1 MSYYILP
8 KINTELILDPCVHLS
23 MDKITPYISQSLVN
37 YLTKATTSLNNLL
50 SFDTTY
56 TFKFLNQLINPY
68 EFLFSNVPNS
78 NLSICKVKP
87 SSKIYYDILEIYNT
101 LKLSDCLPDKNMTS
115 MYYGTNGSSV
125 LDYMQSFRENYEDI
139 NIVIEPILHKQP
151 TTPLNNSINLHDDI
165 TYTPVPDDIL
175 SMCDYMYF
183 ELPDKVY
190 LDTNKYILGL
200 LKAVKFILM
209 YQSSHGCMILK
220 LGHTYYKPV
229 IDILYII
236 SSLYNKAYII
246 KPNTNNNIYDEKYL
260 VCKTFI
266 STPQKRSTYL
276 DKIDKVYT
284 ICYRERH
291 EINIQ
296 SIVKNEIN
304 MYFLNKMEECNIIIG
319 QQQIDVYD
327 QMINLIKNKNKIE
340 RIETIRKHNIQKC
353 INWCDKYKLP
363 CNKFADKINIF
374 LPISA
379 HDNGFVKKTGD
390 TSESWIESDETES
403 TGYKS
408 ENSDD
413 LHSYISNN
421 NINIDDEEMFDNT
434 IINKDLLHEIEY
446 GVE

>member
-8 KINTELILDPCVHLS
+8 KINTELIIDPCLHLS
-23 MDKITPYISQSLVN
+23 MDKITPCISQSLVN
-37 YLTKATTSLNNLL
+37 YLTKATISLNNLL
-50 SFDTTY
+50 KFDTTY

-68 EFLFSNVPNS
+68 EYLFSNVPNS

-87 SSKIYYDILEIYNT
+87 ASKIYYDILEIYNT
-101 LKLSDCLPDKNMTS
+101 LKLSECLPDKNMTS
-115 MYYGTNGSSV
+115 LYYGSGGSVV
-125 LDYMQSFRENYEDI
+125 LEYMQSLREKYDDT
-139 NIVIEPILHKQP
+139 NIVIEPIFHP
-151 TTPLNNSINLHDDI
+151 ITNITHFNNDTNAQNEP

-209 YQSSHGCMILK
+209 YQSQNGCMILK
-220 LGHTYYKPV
+220 LGNTYYKPV

-236 SSLYNKAYII
+236 SSLYNKSYII

-260 VCKTFI
+260 VCKTFT
-266 STPQKRSTYL
+266 STQVKRNTYL
-276 DKIDKVYT
+276 DKIDKMYS
-284 ICYRERH
+284 ICYRERN

-304 MYFLNKMEECNIIIG
+304 LYFLNKLEECNIIIG

-327 QMINLIKNKNKIE
+327 QMINLVKNKNKSE
-340 RIETIRKHNIQKC
+340 KVETIRKHNIQKC
-353 INWCDKYKLP
+353 IHWCDKYKLP

-374 LPISA
+374 LPINA
-379 HDNGFVKKTGD
+379 HDVDVAKNMEAVEDDENDSNDSK
-390 TSESWIESDETES
+390 SDNCDEPQLYVS
-403 TGYKS
+403 I
-408 ENSDD
+408 N
-413 LHSYISNN
+413 
-421 NINIDDEEMFDNT
+421 NIDDDEIFDNT

>member
-8 KINTELILDPCVHLS
+8 KINTELIIDPCVHLS

-37 YLTKATTSLNNLL
+37 YLTKATISLNNLL
-50 SFDTTY
+50 TFDITH

-68 EFLFSNVPNS
+68 EYLFSNVPNS

-87 SSKIYYDILEIYNT
+87 ASKTYYDILEIYNT
-101 LKLSDCLPDKNMTS
+101 LKLSECLPEQNMTS
-115 MYYGTNGSSV
+115 LYYGSNGSCV
-125 LDYMQSFRENYEDI
+125 LEYMQSFRENYDDK
-139 NIVIEPILHKQP
+139 NILIEPIYHKQVI
-151 TTPLNNSINLHDDI
+151 TPLNNTTSVQDEPK
-165 TYTPVPDDIL
+165 YTPVPDDIL

-183 ELPDKVY
+183 ELPDNVY

-200 LKAVKFILM
+200 LKAIKFILM
-209 YQSSHGCMILK
+209 YQSLNGCVILK
-220 LGHTYYKPV
+220 IGHTYYKPV

-236 SSLYNKAYII
+236 SSLYNKTYII
-246 KPNTNNNIYDEKYL
+246 KPNTSNNIYDEKYL
-260 VCKTFI
+260 VCKTFT
-266 STPQKRSTYL
+266 STLQKKTNYL
-276 DKIDKVYT
+276 DKIDKMYT
-284 ICYRERH
+284 ICYREQH

-327 QMINLIKNKNKIE
+327 QMINLVKNKNKLE
-340 RIETIRKHNIQKC
+340 KIETTRKHNIQKC

-363 CNKFADKINIF
+363 YNKFADKINIF

-379 HDNGFVKKTGD
+379 HDREFAKTEVSSGLVEND
-390 TSESWIESDETES
+390 ESDENGSNECN
-403 TGYKS
+403 S
-408 ENSDD
+408 EDS
-413 LHSYISNN
+413 SVYISNN
-421 NINIDDEEMFDNT
+421 NIDDGEVFDNN

>member
-37 YLTKATTSLNNLL
+37 YLTKATISLNNLL
-50 SFDTTY
+50 TFDTTY

-68 EFLFSNVPNS
+68 EYLFSNVPNS

-101 LKLSDCLPDKNMTS
+101 LKLSECLPENNMIS
-115 MYYGTNGSSV
+115 MYYGSNGSAV
-125 LDYMQSFRENYEDI
+125 LEYMQSFRENYEDT
-139 NIVIEPILHKQP
+139 NIVIEPILHKQNI
-151 TTPLNNSINLHDDI
+151 TPLNSGTNTQDDQL
-165 TYTPVPDDIL
+165 YTPIPDNIL
-175 SMCDYMYF
+175 SMCDYMYI

-209 YQSSHGCMILK
+209 YQSQYGCIILK

-246 KPNTNNNIYDEKYL
+246 KPNTSNNIFDEKYL
-260 VCKTFI
+260 VCKTFT
-266 STPQKRSTYL
+266 STSQKRGAYL
-276 DKIDKVYT
+276 DKIDKMYT
-284 ICYRERH
+284 ICYREQH

-327 QMINLIKNKNKIE
+327 QMINLVKNKNKLE
-340 RIETIRKHNIQKC
+340 KIETTRKHNIQKC
-353 INWCDKYKLP
+353 INWCEKYKLP

-374 LPISA
+374 LPITA
-379 HDNGFVKKTGD
+379 HDTTHVKTSDD
-390 TSESWIESDETES
+390 TSGNCIENDENESN
-403 TGYKS
+403 GYKS

-413 LHSYISNN
+413 TQPYISNN
-421 NINIDDEEMFDNT
+421 NIDDEAIFDNC

>member
-37 YLTKATTSLNNLL
+37 YLTKATISLNNLL
-50 SFDTTY
+50 AFDTTY

-68 EFLFSNVPNS
+68 EYLFSNVPNS

-101 LKLSDCLPDKNMTS
+101 LKLSECLPEKNMTAF
-115 MYYGTNGSSV
+115 YYGSNSSCV
-125 LDYMQSFRENYEDI
+125 LEYIQSFRENYDDRNILIKPLLHHTQI
-139 NIVIEPILHKQP
+139 NTH
-151 TTPLNNSINLHDDI
+151 TPNTQDET

-190 LDTNKYILGL
+190 ADTNKYILGL

-209 YQSSHGCMILK
+209 YQSSHGCIILK

-236 SSLYNKAYII
+236 SSLYNKTYII

-260 VCKTFI
+260 VCKTFT
-266 STPQKRSTYL
+266 STSQKKEAYL
-276 DKIDKVYT
+276 DKVDKMYT
-284 ICYRERH
+284 ICYREQN

-304 MYFLNKMEECNIIIG
+304 LYFLNKMEECNIIIG

-327 QMINLIKNKNKIE
+327 QMINLIKNKNKVE
-340 RIETIRKHNIQKC
+340 KTETIRKHNVQKC
-353 INWCDKYKLP
+353 INWCDKYKIP
-363 CNKFADKINIF
+363 YNKFADKINIF
-374 LPISA
+374 LPITA
-379 HDNGFVKKTGD
+379 HDTEFMKNAEA
-390 TSESWIESDETES
+390 SSDWVDS
-403 TGYKS
+403 DSNDYKS
-408 ENSDD
+408 EASDEHQ
-413 LHSYISNN
+413 LYISSNN
-421 NINIDDEEMFDNT
+421 VDDEEMFENT

>member
-1 MSYYILP
+1 
-8 KINTELILDPCVHLS
+8 

-37 YLTKATTSLNNLL
+37 YLAKATISLNNLL
-50 SFDTTY
+50 TFDTTY

-68 EFLFSNVPNS
+68 EYLFSNVPNS

-87 SSKIYYDILEIYNT
+87 ASKTYYDILEIYNT
-101 LKLSDCLPDKNMTS
+101 LKLSECLPEQNMTS
-115 MYYGTNGSSV
+115 LYYGSNGSCV
-125 LDYMQSFRENYEDI
+125 LEYMQSFRETYDDK
-139 NIVIEPILHKQP
+139 NILIEPIINKQVI
-151 TTPLNNSINLHDDI
+151 TPLNNATIVQDEPR
-165 TYTPVPDDIL
+165 YTPVPDNIL

-220 LGHTYYKPV
+220 IGHTYYKPV

-236 SSLYNKAYII
+236 SSLYNKTYII
-246 KPNTNNNIYDEKYL
+246 KPNTSNNIYNEKYL
-260 VCKTFI
+260 VCKTFT
-266 STPQKRSTYL
+266 STLQKKNNYL
-276 DKIDKVYT
+276 DKIDKMYT
-284 ICYRERH
+284 ICYREQH

-327 QMINLIKNKNKIE
+327 QMINLVKNKNKLE
-340 RIETIRKHNIQKC
+340 KIETTRKHNIQKC

-363 CNKFADKINIF
+363 YNKFADKINIF

-379 HDNGFVKKTGD
+379 HDREFAKTEVSSGLVEND
-390 TSESWIESDETES
+390 ESDENGSNECN
-403 TGYKS
+403 S
-408 ENSDD
+408 EDS
-413 LHSYISNN
+413 SVYISNN
-421 NINIDDEEMFDNT
+421 NIDDGEVFDNN

>member
-8 KINTELILDPCVHLS
+8 KINTELIIDPCVHLS

-37 YLTKATTSLNNLL
+37 YLAKATISLNNLL
-50 SFDTTY
+50 TFDTTY

-68 EFLFSNVPNS
+68 EYLFSNVPNS

-87 SSKIYYDILEIYNT
+87 ASKTYYDILEIYNT
-101 LKLSDCLPDKNMTS
+101 LKLSECLPEKNMTS
-115 MYYGTNGSSV
+115 LYYGGNGSCV
-125 LDYMQSFRENYEDI
+125 LEYMQSFRENYDDK
-139 NIVIEPILHKQP
+139 NILIEPIYHKQVI
-151 TTPLNNSINLHDDI
+151 TPLNNTTNVQDEP

-175 SMCDYMYF
+175 SICDYIYF

-200 LKAVKFILM
+200 LKAIKFILM
-209 YQSSHGCMILK
+209 YQSPHGCMILK
-220 LGHTYYKPV
+220 IGHTYYKPV

-236 SSLYNKAYII
+236 SSLYNKTYII
-246 KPNTNNNIYDEKYL
+246 KPNTSNNIYDEKYL
-260 VCKTFI
+260 VCKTFT
-266 STPQKRSTYL
+266 STLQKKKNYF
-276 DKIDKVYT
+276 DKIDKMYT
-284 ICYRERH
+284 ICYREQH

-327 QMINLIKNKNKIE
+327 QMINLVKNKNKLE
-340 RIETIRKHNIQKC
+340 KIETTRKHNIQKC

-363 CNKFADKINIF
+363 YNKFADKINIF

-379 HDNGFVKKTGD
+379 HDREFAKTDAPVGLVEND
-390 TSESWIESDETES
+390 ESDENECNSEES
-403 TGYKS
+403 S
-408 ENSDD
+408 V
-413 LHSYISNN
+413 YISNN
-421 NINIDDEEMFDNT
+421 NIDDGEIFDNN

>member
-37 YLTKATTSLNNLL
+37 YLTKATISLNNILT
-50 SFDTTY
+50 FDTTF

-68 EFLFSNVPNS
+68 EYLFSIVPNS

-87 SSKIYYDILEIYNT
+87 SSKVYYDILEIYNT
-101 LKLSDCLPDKNMTS
+101 LKLSECLPENNMRS
-115 MYYGTNGSSV
+115 LYYGSNGPAV
-125 LDYMQSFRENYEDI
+125 LEYMQSFRENYDDT
-139 NIVIEPILHKQP
+139 NIVIEPILHKQN
-151 TTPLNNSINLHDDI
+151 TTPLNSGTNVQDDQL
-165 TYTPVPDDIL
+165 YTPIPDDIL
-175 SMCDYMYF
+175 AVCDYMYI
-183 ELPDKVY
+183 ELPDNVY

-209 YQSSHGCMILK
+209 YQSPNGCMILK

-246 KPNTNNNIYDEKYL
+246 KPNTSNNIFDEKYL
-260 VCKTFI
+260 VCKTFT
-266 STPQKRSTYL
+266 STSQKRDAYL
-276 DKIDKVYT
+276 DKINKMYT
-284 ICYRERH
+284 ICYREQE

-327 QMINLIKNKNKIE
+327 QMINLVKNKNKLE
-340 RIETIRKHNIQKC
+340 KIETTRKHNIQKC
-353 INWCDKYKLP
+353 INWCEKYKLP

-379 HDNGFVKKTGD
+379 HDTAHVKNSDD
-390 TSESWIESDETES
+390 TSSTWIENDENES

-413 LHSYISNN
+413 LQPYISNN
-421 NINIDDEEMFDNT
+421 NIDDEAIFDNC

-446 GVE
+446 GGE

>member
-8 KINTELILDPCVHLS
+8 KINIELIIDPCVHLS

-37 YLTKATTSLNNLL
+37 YLTKTTISLNNLL
-50 SFDTTY
+50 TFDTTY

-68 EFLFSNVPNS
+68 EYLFSNIPNS
-78 NLSICKVKP
+78 NISICKVKTT
-87 SSKIYYDILEIYNT
+87 SKIYYDMLEIYNT
-101 LKLSDCLPDKNMTS
+101 LKLSDCLPEQNMTAL
-115 MYYGTNGSSV
+115 YYGSGGSSV
-125 LDYMQSFRENYEDI
+125 LEYMQSFRENYDDT
-139 NIVIEPILHKQP
+139 NVVIEPIIYKQII
-151 TTPLNNSINLHDDI
+151 TPLNNATNAQDD

-175 SMCDYMYF
+175 SICDYIYF

-190 LDTNKYILGL
+190 VDTNKYILGL

-209 YQSSHGCMILK
+209 YQSLDGCIILK

-236 SSLYNKAYII
+236 SSLYNKSYII
-246 KPNTNNNIYDEKYL
+246 KPNTSNNIYDEKYL
-260 VCKTFI
+260 VCKIFTI
-266 STPQKRSTYL
+266 TSQKKSVYL
-276 DKIDKVYT
+276 DKIDKIYT
-284 ICYRERH
+284 ICYREQY

-327 QMINLIKNKNKIE
+327 QMINLVKNKNKIE
-340 RIETIRKHNIQKC
+340 KIETIRKHNIQKC
-353 INWCDKYKLP
+353 INWCDKYKLQ
-363 CNKFADKINIF
+363 CNKFVDKINIF
-374 LPISA
+374 LPINAQDREFEKNPGASSDWV
-379 HDNGFVKKTGD
+379 DNDVTD
-390 TSESWIESDETES
+390 
-403 TGYKS
+403 YKS

-413 LHSYISNN
+413 NQVYLSN
-421 NINIDDEEMFDNT
+421 NIDDHDLFDN

>member
-1 MSYYILP
+1 
-8 KINTELILDPCVHLS
+8 

-37 YLTKATTSLNNLL
+37 YLTKATISLNNLL
-50 SFDTTY
+50 AFDTTY

-68 EFLFSNVPNS
+68 EYLFSNVPNS
-78 NLSICKVKP
+78 NLSICKMKP

-101 LKLSDCLPDKNMTS
+101 LKLSECLPEKNMTS
-115 MYYGTNGSSV
+115 FYYGSNGSGV
-125 LDYMQSFRENYEDI
+125 LEYMQSFRENYNDR
-139 NIVIEPILHKQP
+139 NILIEPLLHNIQIN
-151 TTPLNNSINLHDDI
+151 THTQNTPDDI

-190 LDTNKYILGL
+190 ADTNKYILGL
-200 LKAVKFILM
+200 LKAVKFILI

-220 LGHTYYKPV
+220 LRHTYYKPV

-236 SSLYNKAYII
+236 SSLYNKTYII

-260 VCKTFI
+260 VCKTFT
-266 STPQKRSTYL
+266 STSQKKEVYL
-276 DKIDKVYT
+276 DKINKMYT
-284 ICYRERH
+284 ICYREQN

-296 SIVKNEIN
+296 SIIKNEIN
-304 MYFLNKMEECNIIIG
+304 LYFLNKMEECNIIIG

-327 QMINLIKNKNKIE
+327 QMINLIKNKNKVE
-340 RIETIRKHNIQKC
+340 KTETIRKHNVQKC

-363 CNKFADKINIF
+363 YNKFADKINIF

-379 HDNGFVKKTGD
+379 HDTEFMKNAETSSDWVD
-390 TSESWIESDETES
+390 TDSND
-403 TGYKS
+403 YKS
-408 ENSDD
+408 ETSDEHQ
-413 LHSYISNN
+413 LYISSNN
-421 NINIDDEEMFDNT
+421 VDDEDMFENT

-446 GVE
+446 GGE

>member
-8 KINTELILDPCVHLS
+8 KINTELIIDPCVHLS

-37 YLTKATTSLNNLL
+37 YLAKATISLNNLL
-50 SFDTTY
+50 TFDTTY

-68 EFLFSNVPNS
+68 EYLFSNVPNS

-87 SSKIYYDILEIYNT
+87 ASKTYYDILEIYNT
-101 LKLSDCLPDKNMTS
+101 LKLSECLPEQNMTS
-115 MYYGTNGSSV
+115 LYYGSNGSCV
-125 LDYMQSFRENYEDI
+125 LEYMQSFRETYDDK
-139 NIVIEPILHKQP
+139 NILIEPIINKQVI
-151 TTPLNNSINLHDDI
+151 TPLNNATIVQDEPR
-165 TYTPVPDDIL
+165 YTPVPDNIL

-220 LGHTYYKPV
+220 IGHTYYKPV

-236 SSLYNKAYII
+236 SSLYNKTYII
-246 KPNTNNNIYDEKYL
+246 KPNTSNNIYNEKYL
-260 VCKTFI
+260 VCKTFT
-266 STPQKRSTYL
+266 STLQKKNNYL
-276 DKIDKVYT
+276 DKIDKMYT
-284 ICYRERH
+284 ICYREQH

-327 QMINLIKNKNKIE
+327 QMINLVKNKNKLE
-340 RIETIRKHNIQKC
+340 KIETTRKHNIQKC

-363 CNKFADKINIF
+363 YNKFADKINIF

-379 HDNGFVKKTGD
+379 HDREFAKTEVSSGLVEND
-390 TSESWIESDETES
+390 ESDENGSNECN
-403 TGYKS
+403 S
-408 ENSDD
+408 EDS
-413 LHSYISNN
+413 SVYISNN
-421 NINIDDEEMFDNT
+421 NIDDGEVFDNN

>member
-8 KINTELILDPCVHLS
+8 KINIELILDPCVHLS
-23 MDKITPYISQSLVN
+23 MDKIKPYISQSLVN
-37 YLTKATTSLNNLL
+37 YLTKTTISLNNLL
-50 SFDTTY
+50 TFDTTY

-68 EFLFSNVPNS
+68 EYLFSNVPNS
-78 NLSICKVKP
+78 NLSICKIKP

-101 LKLSDCLPDKNMTS
+101 LKLFESLPEKNMIS
-115 MYYGTNGSSV
+115 LYYGSNGSAV
-125 LDYMQSFRENYEDI
+125 LEYMQSFRENYDDT
-139 NIVIEPILHKQP
+139 NIVIEPILRKQNI
-151 TTPLNNSINLHDDI
+151 TPLNSGINIHDDQS
-165 TYTPVPDDIL
+165 YTPIPDDIL
-175 SMCDYMYF
+175 SICDYMYI

-209 YQSSHGCMILK
+209 YQSLQGCMILK

-246 KPNTNNNIYDEKYL
+246 KPNTSNNIYDEKYL
-260 VCKTFI
+260 VCKTFTCT
-266 STPQKRSTYL
+266 SQKRCAYL
-276 DKIDKVYT
+276 DKIDKMYT
-284 ICYRERH
+284 ICYREQH

-319 QQQIDVYD
+319 QQQIDMYD
-327 QMINLIKNKNKIE
+327 QMINLVKNKNRLEKIE
-340 RIETIRKHNIQKC
+340 TTRKHNIQKC
-353 INWCDKYKLP
+353 INWCEKYKLP

-374 LPISA
+374 LPITA
-379 HDNGFVKKTGD
+379 HDIPCVKKSED
-390 TSESWIESDETES
+390 TSSYWIENDENES
-403 TGYKS
+403 NSYKS

-413 LHSYISNN
+413 LQPYISNN
-421 NINIDDEEMFDNT
+421 NIDDEALFDNC
-434 IINKDLLHEIEY
+434 IISKDLLHEIEY
-446 GVE
+446 GGE

>member
-8 KINTELILDPCVHLS
+8 KINTELILDPCVHIS
-23 MDKITPYISQSLVN
+23 MDKIKPHISQSLVN
-37 YLTKATTSLNNLL
+37 YLTKATISLNNLL
-50 SFDTTY
+50 AFDTTY

-68 EFLFSNVPNS
+68 EYLFSNVPNS
-78 NLSICKVKP
+78 NLSICKIKP

-101 LKLSDCLPDKNMTS
+101 LKLSECLPEKNMTALYHGS
-115 MYYGTNGSSV
+115 NGSCV
-125 LDYMQSFRENYEDI
+125 LEYMKSFRENYNDK
-139 NIVIEPILHKQP
+139 NILIEPIIYKQHI
-151 TTPLNNSINLHDDI
+151 TPLNNATIPQHDDA
-165 TYTPVPDDIL
+165 YTQVPDDIP

-190 LDTNKYILGL
+190 ADTNKYILGL

-220 LGHTYYKPV
+220 IGHTYYKPV

-236 SSLYNKAYII
+236 SSLYNKTYII
-246 KPNTNNNIYDEKYL
+246 KPNTSNNIYDEKYL
-260 VCKTFI
+260 VCKTFTN
-266 STPQKRSTYL
+266 TPQKKDIYL
-276 DKIDKVYT
+276 DKIDKMYT
-284 ICYRERH
+284 ICYREQN

-327 QMINLIKNKNKIE
+327 QMINLIKNKNKLE
-340 RIETIRKHNIQKC
+340 KIETIQKHNVQKC
-353 INWCDKYKLP
+353 INWCDKFKLP

-374 LPISA
+374 LPIIA
-379 HDNGFVKKTGD
+379 HDTEFTKNTEASSDWADND
-390 TSESWIESDETES
+390 TAD
-403 TGYKS
+403 YKS
-408 ENSDD
+408 ETSEERQ
-413 LHSYISNN
+413 LYISSNN
-421 NINIDDEEMFDNT
+421 VDDEEMFENT

>member
-8 KINTELILDPCVHLS
+8 KINTELILDPCLHLS

-37 YLTKATTSLNNLL
+37 YLTKASTSLNNLL
-50 SFDTTY
+50 KFDTTY

-68 EFLFSNVPNS
+68 EYLFSNVPNS

-87 SSKIYYDILEIYNT
+87 ASKIYYDILEIYNT
-101 LKLSDCLPDKNMTS
+101 LKLTECLPEKNMRS
-115 MYYGTNGSSV
+115 LYHGSNGSCV
-125 LDYMQSFRENYEDI
+125 LEYMQSFRENYEDI
-139 NIVIEPILHKQP
+139 NILIEPILHKQI
-151 TTPLNNSINLHDDI
+151 TTPLNNANIQDDT
-165 TYTPVPDDIL
+165 TYTPVPHDI
-175 SMCDYMYF
+175 SSICDYIYF

-209 YQSSHGCMILK
+209 YQSLDGCIILK

-236 SSLYNKAYII
+236 SSLYNKTYII
-246 KPNTNNNIYDEKYL
+246 KPNTSNNIYDEKYL

-266 STPQKRSTYL
+266 STPQKRGAYF
-276 DKIDKVYT
+276 DKIDKMYT
-284 ICYRERH
+284 ICYREQY

-327 QMINLIKNKNKIE
+327 QMINLVKNKNKTDK
-340 RIETIRKHNIQKC
+340 IETIRKHNIQKC

-374 LPISA
+374 LPINAQDREPMKSTEA
-379 HDNGFVKKTGD
+379 
-390 TSESWIESDETES
+390 SSDWVDEPND
-403 TGYKS
+403 YKS
-408 ENSDD
+408 DNSDD
-413 LHSYISNN
+413 PQIYIVANV
-421 NINIDDEEMFDNT
+421 DDEDLFDNS

-446 GVE
+446 GGE

>member
-1 MSYYILP
+1 
-8 KINTELILDPCVHLS
+8 
-23 MDKITPYISQSLVN
+23 
-37 YLTKATTSLNNLL
+37 
-50 SFDTTY
+50 
-56 TFKFLNQLINPY
+56 
-68 EFLFSNVPNS
+68 
-78 NLSICKVKP
+78 
-87 SSKIYYDILEIYNT
+87 
-101 LKLSDCLPDKNMTS
+101 
-115 MYYGTNGSSV
+115 
-125 LDYMQSFRENYEDI
+125 MQSFRENYDDT
-139 NIVIEPILHKQP
+139 NIVIQPILHKQN
-151 TTPLNNSINLHDDI
+151 TTPLNSGTNTQDDQL
-165 TYTPVPDDIL
+165 YTPIPDNIL
-175 SMCDYMYF
+175 SMCDYMYI

-209 YQSSHGCMILK
+209 YQSQYGCIILK

-246 KPNTNNNIYDEKYL
+246 KPNTSNNIFDEKYL
-260 VCKTFI
+260 VCKTFT
-266 STPQKRSTYL
+266 STSQKRGAYL
-276 DKIDKVYT
+276 DKIDKMYT
-284 ICYRERH
+284 ICYREQH

-327 QMINLIKNKNKIE
+327 QMINLVKNKNKLE
-340 RIETIRKHNIQKC
+340 KIETTRKHNIQKC
-353 INWCDKYKLP
+353 INWCEKYKLP

-379 HDNGFVKKTGD
+379 HDTMHVKTSDD
-390 TSESWIESDETES
+390 TSGNWIENDENES
-403 TGYKS
+403 NGYKS

-413 LHSYISNN
+413 TQPYISNN
-421 NINIDDEEMFDNT
+421 NIDDEAIFDNC

-446 GVE
+446 GGE

>member
-1 MSYYILP
+1 
-8 KINTELILDPCVHLS
+8 

-37 YLTKATTSLNNLL
+37 YLTKATISLNNLL
-50 SFDTTY
+50 IFDTTY

-68 EFLFSNVPNS
+68 EYLFSNVPNS

-87 SSKIYYDILEIYNT
+87 TSKIYYDILEIYNT
-101 LKLSDCLPDKNMTS
+101 LKLSECLPEKNMTAL
-115 MYYGTNGSSV
+115 YHGTNGSCV
-125 LDYMQSFRENYEDI
+125 LEYMQSFRENYEDT
-139 NIVIEPILHKQP
+139 NILIEPLLHHTQ
-151 TTPLNNSINLHDDI
+151 TTTRTINAQEDAR
-165 TYTPVPDDIL
+165 YAPVPDDIL

-183 ELPDKVY
+183 ELPDNVY

-236 SSLYNKAYII
+236 SSLYNKTYII
-246 KPNTNNNIYDEKYL
+246 KPNTSNNIYDEKYL
-260 VCKTFI
+260 VCKTFT
-266 STPQKRSTYL
+266 STPQKRGTYL
-276 DKIDKVYT
+276 DKIDKMYT
-284 ICYRERH
+284 ICYREQH

-340 RIETIRKHNIQKC
+340 KIETIRKHNIQKC
-353 INWCDKYKLP
+353 INWCDKYKLS

-374 LPISA
+374 LPINA
-379 HDNGFVKKTGD
+379 HDTEITKNAVGSSDWVDNDSTDCKSD
-390 TSESWIESDETES
+390 TSDERQ
-403 TGYKS
+403 
-408 ENSDD
+408 
-413 LHSYISNN
+413 LYISSNN
-421 NINIDDEEMFDNT
+421 VDDEDMFENT

>member
-8 KINTELILDPCVHLS
+8 KINTELILDPCLHLS
-23 MDKITPYISQSLVN
+23 MDKIMPYISQSLVN
-37 YLTKATTSLNNLL
+37 YLTKASTSLNNLL
-50 SFDTTY
+50 KFDTTY

-68 EFLFSNVPNS
+68 EYLFSNVPNS

-87 SSKIYYDILEIYNT
+87 ASKIYYDILEIYNT
-101 LKLSDCLPDKNMTS
+101 LKLSECLPEKNMRS
-115 MYYGTNGSSV
+115 LYHGSNSSCV
-125 LDYMQSFRENYEDI
+125 LEYMQSFRENYDDT
-139 NIVIEPILHKQP
+139 NILIEPILHKQV
-151 TTPLNNSINLHDDI
+151 TTPLNNANIQDDTI
-165 TYTPVPDDIL
+165 YTPVPNDI
-175 SMCDYMYF
+175 SSICDYIYF

-209 YQSSHGCMILK
+209 YQSLDGCIILK

-236 SSLYNKAYII
+236 SSLYNKTYII
-246 KPNTNNNIYDEKYL
+246 KPNTSNNIYDEKYL

-266 STPQKRSTYL
+266 STPQKRGAYF
-276 DKIDKVYT
+276 DKIDKMYT
-284 ICYRERH
+284 ICYREQH

-327 QMINLIKNKNKIE
+327 QMINLVKNKNKTDK
-340 RIETIRKHNIQKC
+340 IETIRRHNIQKC

-374 LPISA
+374 LPINA
-379 HDNGFVKKTGD
+379 QDREPVKSTE
-390 TSESWIESDETES
+390 TSSDWVDEPND
-403 TGYKS
+403 YKS
-408 ENSDD
+408 DNSDD
-413 LHSYISNN
+413 PQIYISNN
-421 NINIDDEEMFDNT
+421 VDDEDLFDNS

-446 GVE
+446 GGE

>member
-8 KINTELILDPCVHLS
+8 KINIELIIDPCVHLS
-23 MDKITPYISQSLVN
+23 MDKITPYISQSLVT
-37 YLTKATTSLNNLL
+37 YLTKTTISLNNLL
-50 SFDTTY
+50 TFDTTY

-68 EFLFSNVPNS
+68 EYLFSNIPNS
-78 NLSICKVKP
+78 NISICKVK
-87 SSKIYYDILEIYNT
+87 STSKIYYDMLEIYNT
-101 LKLSDCLPDKNMTS
+101 LKLSDCLPEQNMTAL
-115 MYYGTNGSSV
+115 YYGSGGSSV
-125 LDYMQSFRENYEDI
+125 LEYMQSFRENYEDR
-139 NIVIEPILHKQP
+139 NIVIEPIIYKQII
-151 TTPLNNSINLHDDI
+151 TPFNNATNAQDD

-175 SMCDYMYF
+175 SICDYIYF

-190 LDTNKYILGL
+190 ADTNKYILGL

-209 YQSSHGCMILK
+209 YQSLDGCIILK

-246 KPNTNNNIYDEKYL
+246 KPNTSNNIYDEKYL
-260 VCKTFI
+260 VCKIFTI
-266 STPQKRSTYL
+266 TSQKKTAYL
-276 DKIDKVYT
+276 DKIDKIYT
-284 ICYRERH
+284 ICYREQY

-327 QMINLIKNKNKIE
+327 QMINLVKNKNKIE
-340 RIETIRKHNIQKC
+340 KIETIRKHNIQKC

-374 LPISA
+374 LPINA
-379 HDNGFVKKTGD
+379 QDNEILKTNE
-390 TSESWIESDETES
+390 TSSDWVDSDATD
-403 TGYKS
+403 YKS

-413 LHSYISNN
+413 NQAYISNN
-421 NINIDDEEMFDNT
+421 IDDHDLFDN

>member
-1 MSYYILP
+1 
-8 KINTELILDPCVHLS
+8 

-50 SFDTTY
+50 NFDTTY

-68 EFLFSNVPNS
+68 EYLFSNVPNS

-87 SSKIYYDILEIYNT
+87 ASKIYYDILEIYNT
-101 LKLSDCLPDKNMTS
+101 LKLSECLPEQNMTTL
-115 MYYGTNGSSV
+115 YHGSNSSCV
-125 LDYMQSFRENYEDI
+125 LEYMQSFRENYDDT
-139 NIVIEPILHKQP
+139 NIVIEPIIHNMQKI
-151 TTPLNNSINLHDDI
+151 TPLNSATNVHDDI
-165 TYTPVPDDIL
+165 AYTPVPDNIL
-175 SMCDYMYF
+175 SKCDYMYF

-200 LKAVKFILM
+200 LKAVKFILR
-209 YQSSHGCMILK
+209 YQSLHGCIILK

-236 SSLYNKAYII
+236 SSLYNKTYII
-246 KPNTNNNIYDEKYL
+246 KPNTSNNIYDERYL
-260 VCKTFI
+260 VCKTFT
-266 STPQKRSTYL
+266 STSQKKNTYL
-276 DKIDKVYT
+276 DKIDKMYT
-284 ICYRERH
+284 ICYREQH

-296 SIVKNEIN
+296 SIIKNEIN

-327 QMINLIKNKNKIE
+327 QMINLVKNKHKTEKID
-340 RIETIRKHNIQKC
+340 TIRKHNIQKC

-374 LPISA
+374 LPINA
-379 HDNGFVKKTGD
+379 QDNEIPKT
-390 TSESWIESDETES
+390 TEASSDWVDSDATD
-403 TGYKS
+403 YKS

-413 LHSYISNN
+413 NQVYISNN
-421 NINIDDEEMFDNT
+421 IDDHDLFDN

>member
-37 YLTKATTSLNNLL
+37 YLTKATISLNNLL
-50 SFDTTY
+50 AFDTTY

-68 EFLFSNVPNS
+68 EYLFSNVPNS
-78 NLSICKVKP
+78 NLSICKLKP

-101 LKLSDCLPDKNMTS
+101 LKLSECLPENNMTALYHGS
-115 MYYGTNGSSV
+115 NGSCV
-125 LDYMQSFRENYEDI
+125 LEYMKSFRENHNDT
-139 NIVIEPILHKQP
+139 NILIEPIIYKQHI
-151 TTPLNNSINLHDDI
+151 TPLNNATIPQHDE
-165 TYTPVPDDIL
+165 TYTQVPDDIL

-190 LDTNKYILGL
+190 SDTNKYILGL
-200 LKAVKFILM
+200 LKAVKFILR
-209 YQSSHGCMILK
+209 YQSSNGCIILK

-236 SSLYNKAYII
+236 SSLYNKTYII
-246 KPNTNNNIYDEKYL
+246 KPNTSNNIYDEKYL
-260 VCKTFI
+260 VCKTFT
-266 STPQKRSTYL
+266 STPQKTCAYL
-276 DKIDKVYT
+276 DKIDKMYN
-284 ICYRERH
+284 ISYKEQN

-319 QQQIDVYD
+319 QQQVDVYD
-327 QMINLIKNKNKIE
+327 QMINLIKNKNKLE
-340 RIETIRKHNIQKC
+340 KIETIQKHNIQKC
-353 INWCDKYKLP
+353 INWCDKFKLP

-374 LPISA
+374 LPITA
-379 HDNGFVKKTGD
+379 HDTEFTKSTETSSEWVDND
-390 TSESWIESDETES
+390 TAD
-403 TGYKS
+403 YKS
-408 ENSDD
+408 ETSEERQ
-413 LHSYISNN
+413 LYISSNN
-421 NINIDDEEMFDNT
+421 VDDEEIFENT

-446 GVE
+446 GEE